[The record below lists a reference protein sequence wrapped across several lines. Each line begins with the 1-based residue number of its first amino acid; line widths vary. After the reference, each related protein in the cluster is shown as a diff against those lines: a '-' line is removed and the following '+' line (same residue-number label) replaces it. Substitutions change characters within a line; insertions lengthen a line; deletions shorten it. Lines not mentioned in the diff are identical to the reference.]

1 MKRETGGDFHMVMTK
16 GDSVLVSGFSFV
28 GSDDQMREVRAEHG
42 DAMIH
47 HVVTVGGDTTQGGE
61 EAYATIFAQLQA
73 VTRFVPTTIPHHHTS
88 HHPSFS
94 NPNPNPPKH
103 THTHTHTHT
112 HLGPSSRAI

>member
-1 MKRETGGDFHMVMTK
+1 MTK

-47 HVVTVGGDTTQGGE
+47 HVVTVGSDTTQGGE

-73 VTRFVPTTIPHHHTS
+73 VKPFVP
-88 HHPSFS
+88 
-94 NPNPNPPKH
+94 
-103 THTHTHTHT
+103 
-112 HLGPSSRAI
+112 